1 MYYRGAYK
9 CSDNVCSNVTRQ
21 ILVSHKCNVL
31 GCKARVKPVVSE
43 MQVNDTLRYLQS
55 LFDVDKYCREMKEKE
70 KEQIGHANIL
80 ADIKVHIDQVLA

>member
-1 MYYRGAYK
+1 MYYKGSYK
-9 CSDNVCSNVTRQ
+9 CSDNVCGNVTRS

-55 LFDVDKYCREMKEKE
+55 LFDIDKYCREMKDKSVEN
-70 KEQIGHANIL
+70 IGHSTIM
-80 ADIKVHIDQVLA
+80 K